1 MSEGKGITKLLIYSM
16 LVTIAI
22 SSGFFVLELNDCVG
36 TITSTN
42 QTEVS
47 ILNMWITP
55 FEDKINIKINFFITN
70 PTAYSRIKI
79 QYIHYNMYLKTNS
92 AEEFIG
98 KNTYFIHET
107 LIPHKELS
115 FNSSFY
121 VQKSK
126 NEYLSTYGP
135 ISKLKWRINCLTL
148 LETPLKNNYQVKD
161 IYIESN
167 GPLGCSAA

>member
-1 MSEGKGITKLLIYSM
+1 MSERNGITKLLIYSIFA
-16 LVTIAI
+16 TIAV
-22 SSGFFVLELNDCVG
+22 SSGFFVLELSDYVG
-36 TITSTN
+36 TTTSAN
-42 QTEVS
+42 QTEIS
-47 ILNMWITP
+47 IPNMWIVP
-55 FEDKINIKINFFITN
+55 FEDKLNITINFLIIN

-92 AEEFIG
+92 VEEFIG
-98 KNTYFIHET
+98 KNTCFIHET

-126 NEYLSTYGP
+126 NEYLSNYGH

-148 LETPLKNNYQVKD
+148 LETPLKNNYQIKD
-161 IYIESN
+161 IYVESKA
-167 GPLGCSAA
+167 ST